1 MEWLDR
7 LAESLGEEPLT
18 GQESD
23 RLLRASREVAHR
35 VERRA
40 TPLAAFLVG
49 VAVGRDV
56 AEGASRES
64 AFDAALD
71 AILVRLPEEATSPPP
86 ERDRP
91 EPAPDRP
98 DPVSG

>member
-7 LAESLGEEPLT
+7 LAEGLGEEPLSA
-18 GQESD
+18 QEQD

-49 VAVGRDV
+49 VAAGRRL
-56 AEGASRES
+56 AQGSTRES
-64 AFDAALD
+64 ALGEALD
-71 AILVRLPEEATSPPP
+71 AVLVRLPE
-86 ERDRP
+86 RP
-91 EPAPDRP
+91 AGADGNG
-98 DPVSG
+98 DA

>member
-23 RLLRASREVAHR
+23 RLLRASRDVAHR
-35 VERRA
+35 VERKA
-40 TPLAAFLVG
+40 TPLAAFLMG

-56 AEGASRES
+56 AGGASRET
-64 AFDAALD
+64 AFDGALD
-71 AILVRLPEEATSPPP
+71 AILVRLPEAATGSSPETDPP
-86 ERDRP
+86 
-91 EPAPDRP
+91 
-98 DPVSG
+98 

>member
-7 LAESLGEEPLT
+7 LAESLGEVPLT

-23 RLLRASREVAHR
+23 RLLRASRDVAHR
-35 VERRA
+35 VERKA

-56 AEGASRES
+56 ARGASRES
-64 AFDAALD
+64 AFDGALD
-71 AILVRLPEEATSPPP
+71 AILVRLPEAQSGSPH
-86 ERDRP
+86 
-91 EPAPDRP
+91 EPDSA
-98 DPVSG
+98 